1 MSLVEVAVSMLI
13 VGVGLTAGVQALG
26 SFAAGS
32 RAWQERSVAAHLAA
46 QLMAE
51 INALPFQEPG
61 GAAGT
66 IGRESGETALRT
78 TFDDVDD
85 WDGWYQSPPVNSWG
99 SPMSEYTG
107 YCQQVSVT
115 FDTSLATRTGLTFPA
130 GAAKKITVTVL
141 KDGKTLARVTTIR
154 TLNNTDD

>member
-78 TFDDVDD
+78 TFDDIDD
-85 WDGWYQSPPVNSWG
+85 WDGWNQSPPVNSWG